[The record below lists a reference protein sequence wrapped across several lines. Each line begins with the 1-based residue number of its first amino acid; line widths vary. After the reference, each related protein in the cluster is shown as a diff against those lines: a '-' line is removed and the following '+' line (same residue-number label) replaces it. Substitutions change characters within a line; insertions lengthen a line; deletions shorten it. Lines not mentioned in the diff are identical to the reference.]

1 MHSAPTLLTG
11 IALLAALSTPAP
23 GHAETLRGQVT
34 DPSPHIAREARIVT
48 SLDLSRPDQPIARAP
63 IDSDTGAFALEFDPP
78 GVPFWVVVFERFQP
92 VAGPPFDIWLP
103 IDLMPMTEVPDE
115 VMTLP
120 GVDPVPLMKQGKVS
134 FEAEVVSKW
143 LLVVFGVL
151 GLGFAVRFGLR
162 ARAKPAGPDC
172 APLGARAPPAVGSG
186 EAGGLVAILIAG
198 VILRLDGI
206 ASTSFDLLEL
216 SYTPGIGRPVPPP
229 ANVADLAREIASL
242 HCLDLTHPPLY
253 HVVTGLFG
261 LAGTSEWLMRVPA
274 LLSSVGTVVLLWW
287 IFRRWHASVGL
298 GAAGVFALSAPAIY
312 FGQDAT
318 PYASTGLL
326 ALASTALLIRA
337 LERGTNG
344 AWSAFFGT
352 LVTGFF
358 LHYTM
363 AIVGLGM
370 VGLLAVLAWTK
381 RSDPRWA
388 AAIGRATGPALAWAP
403 LPLAWTWLHFSSHP
417 TIAGYTRLF
426 SDPYIPGA
434 GLASWTWDFWTVTA
448 GMYVDVMHP
457 SAIAA
462 GVLFALGL
470 HAMLTNRDPD
480 RGIDPTFGVLLLAM
494 TGTYFFS
501 VRFFY
506 VGQLEVL
513 AGKALYAFRWVGWF
527 VPLVMGTAVLGA
539 VRGAGPKALR
549 GVLVAVW
556 IVGVGMATVAQV
568 REPARPDYAGVASFI
583 RSELD
588 NRDGLATLPA
598 WFQRGNI
605 AWYLLSTG
613 ADMRRIPEEG
623 DGMWLLDGKEIALES
638 IHPSLPFE
646 TTARNTFIDRLW
658 VAEVDERMYGR
669 AKFRTEVAE
678 QAVAWAHEA
687 MVHDGTWEFDRIKLH
702 RFVRAPGDPPGPP
715 TPVTLSS
722 ALTVAH
728 HRTWPGLTE
737 GAGFVPPSQL
747 TLPPRLGPTVLH
759 NAPMSPGCVDW
770 TFLSLREALDPHAPN
785 HWYLNARMELPAD
798 EPLPRVEAEGDARM
812 LVTRQADILRIDAI
826 GGPCGGPPLVLRVLP
841 GRPQL
846 PVPTP

>member
-1 MHSAPTLLTG
+1 MNSAHTLLTAL
-11 IALLAALSTPAP
+11 ALLATLLAPAP
-23 GHAETLRGQVT
+23 ADAATLRGQVT

-48 SLDLSRPDQPIARAP
+48 SLDLSRPDQPIARAA
-63 IDSDTGAFALEFDPP
+63 IDPVTGEFAIDFEPP
-78 GVPFWVVVFERFQP
+78 NQPFWVVVYERFRP

-115 VMTLP
+115 PMTLP
-120 GVDPVPLMKQGKVS
+120 GVDPVPLMKQGKLS
-134 FEAEVVSKW
+134 LDADVVTKW
-143 LLVVFGVL
+143 LIVVFGVL

-162 ARAKPAGPDC
+162 RMAKPQGPEC
-172 APLGARAPPAVGSG
+172 APLQARAPPPVSRR
-186 EAGGLVAILIAG
+186 EAGGLAAIVAAG
-198 VILRLDGI
+198 IVLRVDGI

-229 ANVADLAREIASL
+229 TNLADLAQEIAAL
-242 HCLDLTHPPLY
+242 HCLDLTHPPGY
-253 HVVTGLFG
+253 HVITGLFG
-261 LAGTSEWLMRVPA
+261 LAGSAEWLLRVPA
-274 LLSSVGTVVLLWW
+274 LLSSIGTLMLLWW
-287 IFRRWHASVGL
+287 LFRRWSAAIGL
-298 GAAGVFALSAPAIY
+298 GAAAVFSLSAPAIY

-326 ALASTALLIRA
+326 ALASAALLMRA
-337 LERGTNG
+337 LERGTNR
-344 AWSAFFGT
+344 AWSAFFGY
-352 LVTGFF
+352 LVAGFF

-370 VGLLAVLAWTK
+370 VGLLALLAWTK
-381 RSDPRWA
+381 RADPRWA
-388 AAIGRATGPALAWAP
+388 AAIGRATGPALGWAP
-403 LPLAWTWLHFSSHP
+403 LPLLWTWLHFSSHP

-434 GLASWTWDFWTVTA
+434 GLLSWTWDFWTVTA

-462 GVLFALGL
+462 AVLFGLGL
-470 HAMLTNRDPD
+470 HTILRP
-480 RGIDPTFGVLLLAM
+480 REGGGGIDPTFGVLLLAM

-527 VPLVMGTAVLGA
+527 VPLVLGTAVLGA
-539 VRGAGPKALR
+539 ARGAGPAALR

-556 IVGVGMATVAQV
+556 IVGVGMATVTQV
-568 REPARPDYAGVASFI
+568 REPPRPDYEGVAHFV
-583 RSELD
+583 RDELE

-598 WFQRGNI
+598 WFMRGNI
-605 AWYLLSTG
+605 AWYLLSTD

-638 IHPSLPFE
+638 IHPSLPFQ

-658 VAEVDERMYGR
+658 VAQVDERMYGR
-669 AKFRTEVAE
+669 AKFRTEVAD
-678 QAVAWAHEA
+678 QAVAWAMET

-702 RFVRAPGDPPGPP
+702 RFVRKPGDPPGPP

-722 ALTVAH
+722 DLTVAH

-737 GAGFVPPSQL
+737 GAGFVPPDQL
-747 TLPPRLGPTVLH
+747 TLPERLGPTVLH

-770 TFLSLREALDPHAPN
+770 TFLSLREELDPNAPN
-785 HWYLNARMELPAD
+785 HWYLNARMELPPDA
-798 EPLPRVEAEGDARM
+798 PLPEVAAEGEARM

-826 GGPCGGPPLVLRVLP
+826 GGPCGGPPLTLRVRP
-841 GRPQL
+841 GSRRL
-846 PVPTP
+846 PVPGP